1 MAYRNETIQDFGSY
15 DCPAYLSFISQIS
28 SCCSYVPLLSMQV
41 LFGHACCSS
50 GDNCVA
56 RYLSLIAASLLE
68 EMSIGILAR
77 VLVGHTQFLFSSFS
91 HFFVDSLVT
100 N

>member
-1 MAYRNETIQDFGSY
+1 M
-15 DCPAYLSFISQIS
+15 CS
-28 SCCSYVPLLSMQV
+28 SLNMITQGLPGGKLLLIEQV

-91 HFFVDSLVT
+91 HFLLTVW
-100 N
+100 